1 MDFFDQ
7 AELGTHMGNGVVELL
22 ESWASQAA
30 WRRAR
35 RRPYVARWAVR
46 ICAHFC
52 AKVRESPRKSAK
64 VRTDQ
69 ARKSAIVRI
78 FTGETNF
85 SIRKAGNKE
94 NKNGKEGGLTTDG
107 HE

>member
-7 AELGTHMGNGVVELL
+7 AELGTKVGEAEGADFCGKNYGFLREV
-22 ESWASQAA
+22 SQ
-30 WRRAR
+30 
-35 RRPYVARWAVR
+35 
-46 ICAHFC
+46 
-52 AKVRESPRKSAK
+52 KSAK